1 MGIRVKY
8 GGEAGMQWEGK
19 GSKRNNVGLELG
31 KEGVGKGRGRRLKW
45 KGRVK
50 RRNYSIIIIVI
61 IRRGREGINE
71 GRELKWKRKG
81 SNNGKGRKV

>member
-19 GSKRNNVGLELG
+19 GSKRSNVGLELG
-31 KEGVGKGRGRRLKW
+31 GREEARKGREEGWSR

-50 RRNYSIIIIVI
+50 GRNYSIIIIVI
-61 IRRGREGINE
+61 IRREREGISK
-71 GRELKWKRKG
+71 GKEL
-81 SNNGKGRKV
+81 